1 MIIRASKL
9 IGNEIEGGIITGAL
23 FCTAKED
30 RRIFGDL
37 NSFHV
42 DNMGGGYIKSTD
54 DMVYFQN
61 EVNFTEATVSGL
73 KLGVED
79 FIENLG
85 ETIRELR
92 NDVASLRGDMYDDVI
107 VNATFDLLSKNFH

>member
-1 MIIRASKL
+1 
-9 IGNEIEGGIITGAL
+9 
-23 FCTAKED
+23 
-30 RRIFGDL
+30 
-37 NSFHV
+37 
-42 DNMGGGYIKSTD
+42 MGGGYINSTD

-73 KLGVED
+73 KLGIED

-107 VNATFDLLSKNFH
+107 VNATFDPSSRNKEGFRGIQYERKWKNIV

>member
-1 MIIRASKL
+1 
-9 IGNEIEGGIITGAL
+9 
-23 FCTAKED
+23 
-30 RRIFGDL
+30 
-37 NSFHV
+37 
-42 DNMGGGYIKSTD
+42 
-54 DMVYFQN
+54 MVYFQN

-107 VNATFDLLSKNFH
+107 VNATFDPSPRNFH